1 MNRVKI
7 SILLTSMFF
16 ATMLSATIFTG
27 LQQAK
32 AENNNDQES
41 NRDQKNKCETT
52 NKNSPVE
59 CKNSRVEQN
68 NNCKV
73 FSGPQ
78 YKEQKL
84 QCNNLLAYGIVCL
97 PGATCNIDTDEVP
110 YELVTPL

>member
-7 SILLTSMFF
+7 SILIASMFI
-16 ATMLSATIFTG
+16 ATMLTATIFTG

-32 AENNNDQES
+32 AEDNNGEKS

-52 NKNSPVE
+52 HKNSAVD
-59 CKNSRVEQN
+59 CKNQLVEQN

-73 FSGPQ
+73 FSGRE

-84 QCNNLLAYGIVCL
+84 QCNNLVAYGIVCL
-97 PGATCNIDTDEVP
+97 PGATCNIDTDQVP
-110 YELVTPL
+110 FELVTPL